1 MTSLDP
7 DQPKRLVP
15 RLLEAGVRA
24 PQVLLEAAVE
34 AQTGSA
40 EKYVEG
46 LRAGNDSSDVEA
58 LVDKVIAAHVM
69 LARTEGAAAGMAMST
84 AEMTTIVGTAGT
96 MTLPAAAVTMTGD
109 LAALAWIQIRMVLI
123 VAGLYGRDL
132 QDKARL
138 KELFTLTGVYGAGSA
153 NVAGDAAARGA
164 QRMAKR
170 LVLRHL
176 RGDNL
181 QALKA
186 LFRLVGINFARAGV
200 IRALPLANIPMN
212 AVVNDAATRTLGRK
226 ARAYYATLPAAGSR

>member
-1 MTSLDP
+1 MTSPDP

-46 LRAGNDSSDVEA
+46 LLAGRDGSDVEA
-58 LVDKVIAAHVM
+58 LVDKVIAEHVM

-123 VAGLYGRDL
+123 VASLYGHDL
-132 QDKARL
+132 T
-138 KELFTLTGVYGAGSA
+138 E
-153 NVAGDAAARGA
+153 
-164 QRMAKR
+164 
-170 LVLRHL
+170 
-176 RGDNL
+176 
-181 QALKA
+181 
-186 LFRLVGINFARAGV
+186 
-200 IRALPLANIPMN
+200 IR
-212 AVVNDAATRTLGRK
+212 R
-226 ARAYYATLPAAGSR
+226 